1 MDVTAA
7 AKHGFTVNL
16 SILFSELPLLE
27 RPAAAAAAGFTAA
40 ELWWPFGTEHNP
52 SRAEL
57 DALRKAFGD
66 AGVRLTGLNYLDD
79 LSRGVRGTVSVPSE
93 KERFRANVPVAAEL
107 AASLG
112 ATALN
117 ALYGNRVEGV
127 EPAEQDALALE
138 NLVLAA
144 RAAHGI
150 GAILLIEALNKAE
163 SPDYPLVSAAAA
175 VEVVDKV
182 NAATGLGNARFLC
195 DLYHLAKNGEDLAAV
210 IDTYADRIGH
220 VQIADNPGRNEPG
233 TGELDFED
241 LFARLGAA
249 GYRGP
254 IGLEYRPS
262 AGVSA
267 DSFGWLPRELR
278 AARPPARQA
287 TTHPAHVRN
296 STR

>member
-7 AKHGFTVNL
+7 AQHGFTVNL
-16 SILFSELPLLE
+16 SILFGELPLLE

-40 ELWWPFGTEHNP
+40 ELWWPFGTEHSP

-57 DALRKAFGD
+57 DALRKAFSD
-66 AGVRLTGLNYLDD
+66 AGVRLTGLNFLDD
-79 LSRGVRGTVSVPSE
+79 LSQGARGTVSLPSE
-93 KERFRANVPVAAEL
+93 RDRFRANVPVAAEL

-127 EPAEQDALALE
+127 EPAEQDAVALE

-144 RAAHGI
+144 GAAHEI
-150 GAILLIEALNKAE
+150 GAVLLIEALNAAE

-182 NAATGLGNARFLC
+182 NTATGLGNARFLC
-195 DLYHLAKNGEDLAAV
+195 DLYHLARNGEDLAAV

-249 GYRGP
+249 GYTGS

-262 AGVSA
+262 TGVSA

-278 AARPPARQA
+278 ADR
-287 TTHPAHVRN
+287 
-296 STR
+296 

>member
-1 MDVTAA
+1 MIDVTAA
-7 AKHGFTVNL
+7 AKHHFTVNL
-16 SILFSELPLLE
+16 SILFGELPLLE

-40 ELWWPFGTEHNP
+40 ELWWPFGEEHAP
-52 SRAEL
+52 SQADQ
-57 DALRKAFGD
+57 DALRKAFTD

-79 LSRGVRGTVSVPSE
+79 LSKGARGTVSVPSE
-93 KERFRANVPVAAEL
+93 RERFRANVPVAAQL
-107 AASLG
+107 AGSLG
-112 ATALN
+112 AKALN

-127 EPAEQDALALE
+127 EAAEQDALALE

-144 RAAHGI
+144 KAAHEI
-150 GAILLIEALNKAE
+150 GAILLIEALNGAE
-163 SPDYPLVSAAAA
+163 SPDYPLVTAAAA

-195 DLYHLAKNGEDLAAV
+195 DLYHLAKNGEDLAQV

-233 TGELDFED
+233 TGGLDFED
-241 LFARLGAA
+241 LFARLTAA
-249 GYRGP
+249 GYTGP

-262 AGVSA
+262 TGVSA

-278 AARPPARQA
+278 AAE
-287 TTHPAHVRN
+287 
-296 STR
+296 

>member
-1 MDVTAA
+1 MTAA

-16 SILFSELPLLE
+16 SILFGELPLLE

-40 ELWWPFGTEHNP
+40 ELWWPFGEERDP
-52 SRAEL
+52 SQAEL
-57 DALRKAFGD
+57 DALRKAFTD
-66 AGVRLTGLNYLDD
+66 AGVRLTGLNLLDD
-79 LSRGVRGTVSVPSE
+79 LSKGARGTVSVPSE
-93 KERFRANVPVAAEL
+93 RDRFRANVPVAAEL

-127 EPAEQDALALE
+127 DPAEQDALALE
-138 NLVLAA
+138 HLVLAA

-150 GAILLIEALNKAE
+150 GAVLLIEALNGAE

-175 VEVVDKV
+175 VEVVDRV

-195 DLYHLAKNGEDLAAV
+195 DLYHLARNGEDLAAV
-210 IDTYADRIGH
+210 IDTHADRIGH

-241 LFARLGAA
+241 LFARLTAA
-249 GYRGP
+249 GYTGS

-262 AGVSA
+262 TGVSA

-278 AARPPARQA
+278 AAG
-287 TTHPAHVRN
+287 
-296 STR
+296 

>member
-40 ELWWPFGTEHNP
+40 ELWWPFGPEHDP

-57 DALRKAFGD
+57 DALRMAFSD
-66 AGVRLTGLNYLDD
+66 AGVRLTGLNLLDD
-79 LSRGVRGTVSVPSE
+79 LSRGARGTVSVPSE
-93 KERFRANVPVAAEL
+93 KDRFRANVPVAAEL

-117 ALYGNRVEGV
+117 ALYGNRVAGV

-138 NLVLAA
+138 NLVIAA
-144 RAAHGI
+144 RAAHEI
-150 GAILLIEALNKAE
+150 GAVLLIEALNEAE

-195 DLYHLAKNGEDLAAV
+195 DLYHLARNGEDLAAV
-210 IDTYADRIGH
+210 IHTHADRIGH
-220 VQIADNPGRNEPG
+220 VQIADTPGRNEPG

-241 LFARLGAA
+241 LFARLSAV
-249 GYRGP
+249 GYGDS

-262 AGVSA
+262 TGVSA
-267 DSFGWLPRELR
+267 DSFDWLPRELR
-278 AARPPARQA
+278 AAR
-287 TTHPAHVRN
+287 
-296 STR
+296 

>member
-40 ELWWPFGTEHNP
+40 ELWWPFGTEHEP

-57 DALRKAFGD
+57 DALRKAFSD
-66 AGVRLTGLNYLDD
+66 AGVRLTGLNFLDD
-79 LSRGVRGTVSVPSE
+79 LTQGARGTVSVPSE

-107 AASLG
+107 ASSLG

-127 EPAEQDALALE
+127 DPAEQDALALE

-150 GAILLIEALNKAE
+150 GAVLLIEALNRTE
-163 SPDYPLVSAAAA
+163 SPDYPLVSAVAA
-175 VEVVDKV
+175 VEVVDRV
-182 NAATGLGNARFLC
+182 NAATGLGNAKFLC
-195 DLYHLAKNGEDLAAV
+195 DLYHLAMNGEDLAAV
-210 IDTYADRIGH
+210 IDTHADRIGH

-233 TGELDFED
+233 TGGLDFED
-241 LFARLGAA
+241 LFARLSAA
-249 GYRGP
+249 GYTGS

-262 AGVSA
+262 TGVSA

-278 AARPPARQA
+278 AAR
-287 TTHPAHVRN
+287 
-296 STR
+296 

>member
-7 AKHGFTVNL
+7 SRHSFTVNL
-16 SILFSELPLLE
+16 SILFGELPLLE

-40 ELWWPFGTEHNP
+40 ELWWPFGEEPAP
-52 SRAEL
+52 SAARL
-57 DALRKAFGD
+57 DALRKAFTD
-66 AGVRLTGLNYLDD
+66 AGVRLTGLNFLDD
-79 LSRGVRGTVSVPSE
+79 LSAGARGTVSVPAA
-93 KERFRANVPVAAEL
+93 KERLRANVPVAAEL

-127 EPAEQDALALE
+127 DPAEQDELALE

-144 RAAHGI
+144 EAAHEV
-150 GAILLIEALNKAE
+150 GAILLIEALNVVE

-182 NAATGLGNARFLC
+182 NAATGLGNAKFLC
-195 DLYHLAKNGEDLAAV
+195 DLYHLARNGEDLAAV
-210 IDTYADRIGH
+210 IDTHADRFGH

-233 TGELDFED
+233 TGGLDFED
-241 LFARLGAA
+241 LFARLTAA
-249 GYRGP
+249 GYTGP

-262 AGVSA
+262 TGVSA
-267 DSFGWLPRELR
+267 DSFGWLPREYR
-278 AARPPARQA
+278 AAQ
-287 TTHPAHVRN
+287 
-296 STR
+296 